1 MSSDTYGDPTTR
13 ERILQGAWELL
24 EEKQS
29 SVPLADVAKR
39 AGVSRQA
46 VYLHFG
52 DRTTLL
58 IAVVDFIDRS
68 LGAEERIAH
77 ILSAPS
83 GVEALSR
90 LIAELSSFTEQI
102 DSVARVIET
111 GRDHDPGLAAA
122 WEDRMQGRKQIT
134 RMITTRL
141 EEEGS
146 LAPDWTVDTA
156 SELLYA
162 LSSPATWHLVVRNL
176 GWTPDKYTSVLSRVI
191 IETLTTSKP
200 KRGIST

>member
-1 MSSDTYGDPTTR
+1 MSSETYGDPTTR
-13 ERILQGAWELL
+13 ERILQAAWELL

-29 SVPLADVAKR
+29 SVRLADVARR

-58 IAVVDFIDRS
+58 IAVVDFVDRS
-68 LGAEERIAH
+68 LAAEERIAH
-77 ILSAPS
+77 ILSAS
-83 GVEALSR
+83 TGVEALTR
-90 LIAELSSFTEQI
+90 LIAELSSFTEMI

-122 WEDRMQGRKQIT
+122 WEDRMQGRRHIT

-146 LAPDWTVDTA
+146 LAPDWAVETA
-156 SELLYA
+156 SELVYVLT
-162 LSSPATWHLVVRNL
+162 SPATWHLVVRKL
-176 GWTPDKYTSVLSRVI
+176 GWTADKYTSVFSKVL
-191 IETLTTSKP
+191 IEALTTSSKP
-200 KRGIST
+200 K